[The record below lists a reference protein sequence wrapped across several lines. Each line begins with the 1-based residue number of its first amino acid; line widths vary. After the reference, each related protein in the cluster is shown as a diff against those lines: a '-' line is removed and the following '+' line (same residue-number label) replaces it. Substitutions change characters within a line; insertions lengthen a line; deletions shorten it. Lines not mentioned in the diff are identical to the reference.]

1 MSPIYTGDKF
11 GFGASTSAG
20 GGGGIDVYNNAGMVF
35 TNAGAYGNAGPTLA
49 MAEDEYRDQKFWTDN
64 HYHFYTDPSTTYTD
78 GGFIFVRV
86 PHDGTYTFNI
96 RGAFGGGAPDW
107 SNTQNKGGSPWYL
120 EGEVD
125 LVGGRWIGVLVGQKG
140 GEVRDSVNSGGGGG
154 GGTFLV
160 ELDGSESETALTNSY
175 VESASVTCLLVASG
189 GNGANWNSW
198 TSQDTPA
205 RDETSTGATD
215 WILGAITSGNNW
227 GYDIFGR
234 GAFGGS
240 FKYTPYSTVNV
251 HNAAGAD
258 APWYNNYGSTAGM
271 EARSGMPI
279 LDSSNKISNKS
290 GLGGLHWETSDYNQ
304 RYNQYNRDPNS
315 SSHGAIGGFGGGAG
329 GRLEGGGGGGYWGGA
344 AWQENQYNTQY
355 AYGAQSYAHPT
366 RATVKLS
373 RTYGDGIGNTG
384 DILCGMDR
392 YSRSERM
399 YDNDYP
405 HRESH
410 GKLYLCPKAPK
421 ATAIGEAVFHADGNN
436 AGTDRNGVGKV
447 TTYDWY
453 VPTGV
458 SNISVLT
465 VAGGGSGIGE
475 HDGGGGGGGALG
487 YKNNIAVTPG
497 QRIKVQVGN
506 GGFHTRHSIS
516 QTSPKG
522 SDSKILVYPVTSGTL
537 GGSLYLDGNSVAL
550 CKAGSAAS
558 YFNIPAYSPF
568 CVEAW
573 VNIFGMGSYNNI
585 MSSWDGSGGYHNLL
599 WSINTGGQI
608 FFGGFGGSTYT
619 STASSPV
626 TANNWHHVCVASNGS
641 SGEFYIDGVMSGG
654 FTNSNDNDNMTY
666 GMYIGANM
674 DGSGGNGQ
682 GNYRMNG
689 QISNLRYVVG
699 HKTYD
704 TNFTPPTE
712 PLTATS
718 QGVPAGKC
726 KFLGCQDE
734 NDWTNT
740 AVGGGISIQYDN
752 PYAVGS
758 NPFGAN
764 SPTGSTYAKTGGGY
778 GIYKSGQSCA
788 NGQNTEEK
796 GKGGEFDS
804 NNCDGGGFG
813 GNGMQY
819 SGCRQG
825 GGGGGG
831 YNGGGQ
837 ASSGYP
843 SNHNYS
849 GCSGQT
855 GSNGGGGGGAGA
867 NGSSDF
873 YAGGGGGVG
882 IYGQGSNGAKGDS
895 NQNGNPDN
903 NPEDFPG
910 KGGSPNQYTG
920 LSGYSNR
927 SYMSEKGGVPTS
939 RGSVNRNTLGGM
951 TGYNRWRPNYG
962 NVVGNSKYTGAD
974 GGFPGGGGGG
984 ANGGDVWGKGGDGVV
999 RIIWGT
1005 GREFPSTNVDISTT
1019 YDSDADVFRIGSQPM
1034 Y

>member
-20 GGGGIDVYNNAGMVF
+20 GGAGAHVYNNAGLVF
-35 TNAGAYGNAGPTLA
+35 TNAGAFGNAGPTA
-49 MAEDEYRDQKFWTDN
+49 TMMEYEYKDQKFWTEN
-64 HYHFYTDPSTTYTD
+64 HYFTYTDPSTTYTD

-86 PHDGTYTFNI
+86 PQSGTYTFEI
-96 RGAFGGGAPDW
+96 RGAFGGQSPDW
-107 SNTQNKGGSPWYL
+107 NSGSNKGGSPWYL
-120 EGEVD
+120 KGEVN

-154 GGTFLV
+154 GGTFLF

-198 TSQDTPA
+198 NLADTPA
-205 RDETSTGATD
+205 RNETSTGATD

-227 GYDIFGR
+227 GYNIFGR

-258 APWYNNYGSTAGM
+258 APWYNNYGSTAGT
-271 EARSGMPI
+271 EKRSGMPI

-290 GLGGLHWETSDYNQ
+290 GLGGIHWNTSDYNQ

-315 SSHGAIGGFGGGAG
+315 GSHGGIGGYGGGAG
-329 GRLEGGGGGGYWGGA
+329 SYYEGGGGGGYWGGA
-344 AWQENQYNTQY
+344 AYQENQYSTQY

-366 RATVKLS
+366 RVNVKLS

-384 DILCGMDR
+384 DSLCGLDR
-392 YSRSERM
+392 YSRSGRM

-405 HRESH
+405 HRELH

-436 AGTDRNGVGKV
+436 VGTDRNGVGKV

-506 GGFHTRHSIS
+506 GGFHARHSIS
-516 QTSPKG
+516 QTSPRG

-537 GGSLYLDGNSVAL
+537 GGSLYLDGNSVAVA
-550 CKAGSAAS
+550 KSGSAATHFAIGAS
-558 YFNIPAYSPF
+558 TPF
-568 CVEAW
+568 CMEAW

-585 MSSWDGSGGYHNLL
+585 MSSWDGSGGYHNIL
-599 WSINTGGQI
+599 WHINSSGQI

-674 DGSGGNGQ
+674 DGSGGSGQ
-682 GNYRMNG
+682 GSYRMNG

-704 TNFTPPTE
+704 TNFTPPTA

-718 QGVPAGKC
+718 QGVPEGKC

-734 NDWTNT
+734 NDWMST
-740 AVGGGISIQYDN
+740 AVGGGISLQYDN

-758 NPFGAN
+758 NPFGAD
-764 SPTGSTYAKTGGGY
+764 SPTGATYAKTGGGY
-778 GIYKSGQSCA
+778 GVYRSGSSCS
-788 NGQNTEEK
+788 NNTTEHEK
-796 GKGGEFDS
+796 GRGGEFDS
-804 NNCDGGGFG
+804 TNCDGGGFG

-819 SGCRQG
+819 GGSRQG

-873 YAGGGGGVG
+873 YVGGGGGVG
-882 IYGQGSNGAKGDS
+882 IYGQGNNGAKGDA
-895 NQNGNPDN
+895 NQNGNPDGD
-903 NPEDFPG
+903 PTDFPG
-910 KGGSPNQYTG
+910 KGGSPKRYTG
-920 LSGYSNR
+920 LDGYSNR
-927 SYMSEKGGVPTS
+927 SYMSDKGGVPTG
-939 RGSVNRNTLGGM
+939 RGDVARNTLGGM

-962 NVVGNSKYTGAD
+962 NAVGNTKYTGAD

-984 ANGGDVWGKGGDGVV
+984 ANSGDVWGKGADGVV

-1005 GREFPSTNVDISTT
+1005 GREFPSTNVEISTT